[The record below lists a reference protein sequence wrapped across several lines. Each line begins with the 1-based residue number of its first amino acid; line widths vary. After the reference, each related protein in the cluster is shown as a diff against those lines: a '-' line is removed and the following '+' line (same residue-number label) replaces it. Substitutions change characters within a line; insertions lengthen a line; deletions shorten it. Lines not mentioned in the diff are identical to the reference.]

1 MKKKKN
7 RRKEK
12 KKKIMQRENSPY
24 CWAPVPPPST
34 PPPVPPAQS
43 QYTFSAERFPAPW
56 TGNISNQNSGMMSP
70 TDPCLQMRPPSGA
83 LPNLKQ
89 GWAPPLAKVNNH
101 SLAMRPPT
109 PVSVNQGWAPPLAP
123 VNNHSIAV
131 RPPSPA
137 QVNNH
142 SLVVRPPPPAQGAWP
157 SFPPAQMMNHGIVN
171 NKSRPLDLGMF
182 PPWQLSVTLPGGE
195 NRYINIP
202 YSEGTH
208 VIGLPLGLDVPEVIA
223 SNYKALLCMVSGMT
237 CIINSQFLNLD
248 RYQKNTASYWED
260 IVNRYRLEIQEL
272 KSAPQEAMA
281 SVSPSKKRKMS
292 AEESS
297 PCETKTVC
305 ITKPEH
311 LPPPISIETPANPV
325 PLVQESVIEEDMDE
339 TDDFPLPSV
348 KRARGKDVP
357 TGAALSCSDVQTEKV
372 ESVARLETT
381 EETVDATMTSNSA
394 NCPTFDSATLTNSTP
409 KEVTLPVVES
419 VTGVAPTGEPF
430 DATMTSTSANCLNV
444 DSTTLTSSA
453 DTDITPSLV
462 ESTSVSGQ
470 VGDEWFA
477 YVENFNIP
485 KEYAVLYKKIYNK
498 YGHIATK
505 KVIKS
510 NDAILLAAVTSLL
523 KIARTMET
531 ARGVDLSEPL
541 LESWEGDIK
550 DAETLQFNVKWLREK
565 FNRVKI
571 YWKLALRIDKEVES
585 RELVLDATQAK
596 YVGLYSRKDELDSEI
611 SEVKI
616 NLRKSEAKI
625 SSQREAIREKIAQ
638 KNTFLYEPILGNLF
652 S

>member
-1 MKKKKN
+1 MMGPTDTCSQ
-7 RRKEK
+7 
-12 KKKIMQRENSPY
+12 MQLPNV
-24 CWAPVPPPST
+24 AVLNFKQGT
-34 PPPVPPAQS
+34 PLFYMRPLAAAATQS
-43 QYTFSAERFPAPW
+43 
-56 TGNISNQNSGMMSP
+56 NGMMSP

-83 LPNLKQ
+83 LPHFEQ
-89 GWAPPLAKVNNH
+89 GWAPPLAQVNNH
-101 SLAMRPPT
+101 SLAIRPPSQV
-109 PVSVNQGWAPPLAP
+109 PVNQGWAPPSAP
-123 VNNHSIAV
+123 VNNHSIAM
-131 RPPSPA
+131 RSPSPA

-142 SLVVRPPPPAQGAWP
+142 SLAVRPLPPAQGAWP

-171 NKSRPLDLGMF
+171 NNSRPLDLGMF
-182 PPWQLSVTLPGGE
+182 PPWQLTVTLPGGE
-195 NRYINIP
+195 NRHIDIP

-237 CIINSQFLNLD
+237 CIITNQFSDLD

-272 KSAPQEAMA
+272 KSTMGGDMTVPQEVMA
-281 SVSPSKKRKMS
+281 SVSPSKKRKIS
-292 AEESS
+292 AEESV
-297 PCETKTVC
+297 PCETKTAC
-305 ITKPEH
+305 IEKPEH
-311 LPPPISIETPANPV
+311 LPPPICNEKPVTPV
-325 PLVQESVIEEDMDE
+325 PLVQESVIGEDMDE
-339 TDDFPLPSV
+339 TDDLPLPSV
-348 KRARGKDVP
+348 KRARGEGFP

-372 ESVARLETT
+372 ESTAGFGSVGEPVEATITSTT
-381 EETVDATMTSNSA
+381 A
-394 NCPTFDSATLTNSTP
+394 NCPTADSATLASSTP
-409 KEVTLPVVES
+409 IDITPPHIESTAGVMLVEEPV
-419 VTGVAPTGEPF
+419 
-430 DATMTSTSANCLNV
+430 DATMTSTSANCLNI
-444 DSTTLTSSA
+444 DSTALTSSTG
-453 DTDITPSLV
+453 TDISTHPVV

-531 ARGVDLSEPL
+531 ARGVDLSEAL

-550 DAETLQFNVKWLREK
+550 DAETLQFNVKWLRET

-625 SSQREAIREKIAQ
+625 AAQREAIQEKIAQ

>member
-1 MKKKKN
+1 
-7 RRKEK
+7 
-12 KKKIMQRENSPY
+12 
-24 CWAPVPPPST
+24 
-34 PPPVPPAQS
+34 
-43 QYTFSAERFPAPW
+43 
-56 TGNISNQNSGMMSP
+56 
-70 TDPCLQMRPPSGA
+70 
-83 LPNLKQ
+83 
-89 GWAPPLAKVNNH
+89 
-101 SLAMRPPT
+101 
-109 PVSVNQGWAPPLAP
+109 
-123 VNNHSIAV
+123 
-131 RPPSPA
+131 
-137 QVNNH
+137 
-142 SLVVRPPPPAQGAWP
+142 
-157 SFPPAQMMNHGIVN
+157 MMNHGIVN
-171 NKSRPLDLGMF
+171 NNSRPLDLGMF
-182 PPWQLSVTLPGGE
+182 PPWKLTVTLPCGE
-195 NRYINIP
+195 NHHIDIP

-237 CIINSQFLNLD
+237 CIITNQFSDLD

-272 KSAPQEAMA
+272 KSTMGGDMTVPQEAMA
-281 SVSPSKKRKMS
+281 SVFPSKKRKMS
-292 AEESS
+292 AEESV
-297 PCETKTVC
+297 PCETKTAC
-305 ITKPEH
+305 IEKPEQ
-311 LPPPISIETPANPV
+311 LPPPIYNEKPATPV
-325 PLVQESVIEEDMDE
+325 PLVQESVIGEEDMDDL
-339 TDDFPLPSV
+339 TLPSV
-348 KRARGKDVP
+348 KRARGEDVP

-372 ESVARLETT
+372 ESVARLEPTG
-381 EETVDATMTSNSA
+381 ETVDATMTSTSA
-394 NCPTFDSATLTNSTP
+394 NCLTVDSATLTSLTP
-409 KEVTLPVVES
+409 KEITPPVVES
-419 VTGVAPTGEPF
+419 ITGVAPIGEPV

-444 DSTTLTSSA
+444 DSTTLTSSTA
-453 DTDITPSLV
+453 TDITPPLV

-510 NDAILLAAVTSLL
+510 NDAILLAAVISLL

-531 ARGVDLSEPL
+531 ARGMDLSEAL

-585 RELVLDATQAK
+585 REQVLDAIQVE
-596 YVGLYSRKDELDSEI
+596 YIGLYSRKDELDTEI

-616 NLRKSEAKI
+616 DIKKSEAKI
-625 SSQREAIREKIAQ
+625 SSQREALREKIAQ